1 MTRPESAPSKRVVPK
16 WLTASAVLLIFAV
29 AVVALMM
36 WLVGSF
42 KPKIDPNALAVGDP
56 RPVGAA
62 RVLVLTPVTLP
73 RTETAVGTIQP
84 VHRVEV
90 ASRILARALE
100 VNVTAGQSVAKG
112 DILARLEDTD
122 LKSRLSQ
129 AQSAVSQAQAALDLA
144 RIEESRMRNAFEKNG
159 VAAIDLDRAV
169 NALKGAEAALSR
181 AKQAEDETKT
191 IMDYAIIRSPIDGTV
206 VDKRINSGDTVSPG
220 QVVVTVLDPTRM
232 QLVASVRESLSHRL
246 TVGGT
251 VSVKVD
257 IMDEACDGTVSEIVP
272 EALGASRSFQV
283 KVTGPCPEGVYA
295 GMFGRLIIPVASED
309 VLLVPRNAVQT
320 IGQVDCVDV
329 AINNVRVR
337 RAVRIGREI
346 DGQLEIISGLA
357 PGESIVIDD
366 AKPNPAEVANP

>member
-1 MTRPESAPSKRVVPK
+1 
-16 WLTASAVLLIFAV
+16 
-29 AVVALMM
+29 MM

-329 AINNVRVR
+329 AINNTRVR